1 MGREIRGGRYRSD
14 GEVLLVDETSLV
26 GCGNGGEGTGG
37 EMGSGLPKMGWRVS
51 TQSSKL
57 GAPAAGGEGPK
68 RDIYFNF
75 NVARVHSRLARP
87 RSSPLSSASGP
98 LYAAAC
104 HCGPLRVHP
113 SLARPH
119 STLRSPLLSAW
130 GHPAACDCTL
140 LWMHPS
146 LARAYSTHAI
156 AVCFG

>member
-87 RSSPLSSASGP
+87 RSSPLSSASAFG
-98 LYAAAC
+98 
-104 HCGPLRVHP
+104 
-113 SLARPH
+113 
-119 STLRSPLLSAW
+119 STLCCRLRLR
-130 GHPAACDCTL
+130 PASGA
-140 LWMHPS
+140 PQPG
-146 LARAYSTHAI
+146 A
-156 AVCFG
+156 G